1 MAPDKPLPV
10 ETLLPFN
17 TNRSPETVSYL
28 QSAQR
33 RESGV
38 DSQSPLS
45 AEEDEGSENEP
56 GKPKRQKRS
65 RACVACRNM
74 KIRCLPVEG
83 QEACNACSRV
93 NRECIMP
100 GPPRKR
106 QKTVH
111 KVAELEKKINAL
123 TDALLAKQHTE
134 PSPPHTSP
142 DKEQT
147 ANAHSVPSAGEDTS
161 SAGLD
166 PYPLKLTEKPDEG
179 LPPSLDWTST
189 RSCPVV
195 TNTVLKDD
203 YVDVVEQ
210 GMLSKDSATSLFNY
224 WAQNMCESC
233 PMVHFP
239 PGTQAQ
245 EVRTRRPM
253 TFLAILAAT
262 SSAIMPSIQPSLV
275 TEAARQFSERVLF
288 HGDKSVDLVQALLLH
303 SQYYVRP
310 RTARDLAF
318 HQYAQSASTMCYD
331 LGIGKRS
338 RMRDRTIPPT
348 DHVELAR
355 TWIAVYHANI
365 SVSTVL
371 RVPAAPRYDAHL
383 EECLQLLENRPS
395 ALPGDKWMC
404 AQAKLSRIAQEVSE
418 AFNMCDPGAD
428 LNFTDM
434 RTQHQLKYFRR
445 RLDEWEKS
453 VDTTMDHR
461 LVLHQLSCINLYMH
475 EIALHFDHN
484 VDDFRPGQLGYE
496 RPGPDTLTSLH
507 IDAFTTLLT
516 GSHKMLDIWLS
527 LDVRCARSLPNLYIV
542 WNAYAVVILIKIHW
556 IVNGPDSKVDSISSA
571 DVKTDFY
578 LDAMM
583 NKLTLMSAESHSP
596 CAEAFGFLFKK
607 LKIWHQ
613 HRGGMNSDDE
623 QGINDPESRRQRGSQ
638 LFGSDSFSFV
648 QSVKN
653 STEYSRSTPQ
663 PPAAYPLPTLPHQR
677 FMMGDGGLHG
687 SNLNA
692 AYDAASYGNTNWEQF
707 NFSTEE
713 MDMFDVYMNNSG
725 WMGYLL

>member
-1 MAPDKPLPV
+1 
-10 ETLLPFN
+10 
-17 TNRSPETVSYL
+17 
-28 QSAQR
+28 
-33 RESGV
+33 
-38 DSQSPLS
+38 
-45 AEEDEGSENEP
+45 
-56 GKPKRQKRS
+56 
-65 RACVACRNM
+65 M

-123 TDALLAKQHTE
+123 TDALLSKQQAE
-134 PSPPHTSP
+134 PSPPNTSP
-142 DKEQT
+142 DKEQA
-147 ANAHSVPSAGEDTS
+147 ANAHSVPSAVEDTS

-166 PYPLKLTEKPDEG
+166 PYPLKLNVKPDEG
-179 LPPSLDWTST
+179 LPASLDWTST

-383 EECLQLLENRPS
+383 EECLQLLENSPS

-445 RLDEWEKS
+445 RLDEWEKF

-516 GSHKMLDIWLS
+516 GSHKMLDLWLS

-556 IVNGPDSKVDSISSA
+556 IVNGPDSKVDSIASA
-571 DVKTDFY
+571 DVKTEFY

-583 NKLTLMSAESHSP
+583 NKLTQMSAESHSP

-653 STEYSRSTPQ
+653 TTDLSTPQ